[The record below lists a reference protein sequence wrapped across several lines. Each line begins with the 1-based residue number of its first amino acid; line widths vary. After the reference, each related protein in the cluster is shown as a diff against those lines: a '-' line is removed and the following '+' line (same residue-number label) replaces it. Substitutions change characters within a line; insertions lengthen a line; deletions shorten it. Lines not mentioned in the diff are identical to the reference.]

1 MRLIRSGDFPEQG
14 WKNGGGRTREIA
26 VQRDAAGV
34 LWRISL
40 ADITAPGSF
49 SAFPG
54 LQRIFAVAGGGPVRL
69 RIGVD
74 RIVDIRPGDPPVVF
88 DGAAEVAAEL
98 GGEPAQALNLM
109 VRPGHC
115 RAAMD
120 LADAD
125 FAPPGWAKAVWV
137 IPSAPCRIRCRGR
150 TIAAGR
156 RDAVSLPAAP
166 FALVGAA
173 PAHVVTIGAASS
185 ATHDGPAAAS

>member
-1 MRLIRSGDFPEQG
+1 MAKSVGYRHSTRKKFDERVEKTFAMIKPDCYAHIGKIVSVIQRSGL
-14 WKNGGGRTREIA
+14 
-26 VQRDAAGV
+26 V
-34 LWRISL
+34 
-40 ADITAPGSF
+40 ITN
-49 SAFPG
+49 
-54 LQRIFAVAGGGPVRL
+54 LQMFKMT
-69 RIGVD
+69 
-74 RIVDIRPGDPPVVF
+74 
-88 DGAAEVAAEL
+88 AEVAAEL